1 MKAKDYPEYLKN
13 LKKNKKYN
21 DSNEIHPR
29 AQAKL
34 DELRQRGLLGK
45 LVPVI
50 QPKKNEQEDNKQ

>member
-1 MKAKDYPEYLKN
+1 MTDFDKN